1 MALTFKVARMQAEF
15 EQIHEL
21 NYRTFVEEIPQH
33 PGNPSRRLVDA
44 FHDENTYV
52 ICLDR
57 ERVVGMVALRGKR
70 PFSLDRKLD
79 DLDRYLPPG
88 RSLCEFRLLAVEKDY
103 RSGPVF
109 FGLARH
115 SAEHAIRDGYDTAVI
130 SGTTLQLDLY
140 RHLGFVPFGPLVGKP
155 GALYQPMYGT
165 LEALRERAARVLSR
179 GRRTRVRNFL
189 PGPVQ
194 VTANVQRAFGL
205 PPVSHRSQA
214 FFDGFNLLRKE
225 LCALAGAAHV
235 EILLG
240 SGTLANDA
248 TAAQLSLMEGPGLV
262 LANGEFGERLA
273 DHARRFG
280 LTHEVLRTAW
290 GGAFSPAEV
299 REALTRKPGRRWLWA
314 VHCETSTGVLNDL
327 DALREICR
335 EAEARLCLDCI
346 SSLGTVPLDLRG
358 VHLASGTSGKGLGSY
373 PGLSF
378 VYSAERVAPAPD
390 RLPRYLD
397 LGAYSAAGG
406 VPYTTSSNLVAALQA
421 AVVRFR
427 NPGRI
432 EAVRALG
439 VRLRS
444 RLRAAGFTLVAP
456 EEHAAPA
463 VTSIALPSSACSAA
477 IGERLEG
484 DGFLLSYRSDYL
496 LQRNWIQI
504 ALMGDVGEESLDDAV
519 AALRELCA
527 ARPEGLRDQ
536 RLAAGAQSDRSRASA
551 ED

>member
-1 MALTFKVARMQAEF
+1 MGLIFKVARLEAEF
-15 EQIHEL
+15 EQIHKL

-33 PGNPSRRLVDA
+33 PENPSRRLVDT
-44 FHDENTYV
+44 FHNENTYI

-57 ERVVGMVALRGKR
+57 EHLVGMVTLRGKR
-70 PFSLDRKLD
+70 PFSLDRKLE
-79 DLDRYLPPG
+79 DLDLHLPPG

-115 SAEHAIRDGYDTAVI
+115 SAEHAIRCGYDTAVI

-140 RHLGFVPFGPLVGKP
+140 RHLGFVPFGPLVGTP

-165 LEALRERAARVLSR
+165 LEALRERAARVLSHE
-179 GRRTRVRNFL
+179 RRTRVRNFL

-194 VTANVQRAFGL
+194 VTVSVQRAFGL

-214 FFDGFNLLRKE
+214 FLDGFNLLRKE
-225 LCALAGAAHV
+225 LCALAGAEHV

-240 SGTLANDA
+240 SGTLANDVM
-248 TAAQLSLMEGPGLV
+248 AAQLSLMEGPGLI
-262 LANGEFGERLA
+262 LANGEFGERLV
-273 DHARRFG
+273 DHARRFR
-280 LTHEVLRTAW
+280 LAHKVLRTAW
-290 GGAFSPAEV
+290 GGTFSQEEIRDEV
-299 REALTRKPGRRWLWA
+299 MRNRGRSWVWA

-335 EAEARLCLDCI
+335 EAGARLCLDCI

-358 VHLASGTSGKGLGSY
+358 IHLASGTSGKGLGSY

-378 VYSAERVAPAPD
+378 VYSAEPVAPAPG

-397 LGAYSAAGG
+397 LGAYSAAAG
-406 VPYTTSSNLVAALQA
+406 VPFTTSSNLVAALQA
-421 AVVRFR
+421 AIVRFHK
-427 NPGRI
+427 PDRI
-432 EAVRALG
+432 EDVRAMG
-439 VRLRS
+439 ARLRR
-444 RLRAAGFTLVAP
+444 RLREAGFTLVAP
-456 EEHAAPA
+456 EEHAAPGI
-463 VTSIALPSSACSAA
+463 TSIALPVSVDSAA

-496 LQRNWIQI
+496 LQRNWIQL
-504 ALMGDVGEESLDDAV
+504 ALMGDVGEGSLDDAV
-519 AALRELCA
+519 EALRELCGEA
-527 ARPEGLRDQ
+527 LPERLRS
-536 RLAAGAQSDRSRASA
+536 RELAAESLSDR
-551 ED
+551 